1 MLSSLLDRIA
11 SKLYRK
17 KIVQGSSAPDA
28 AVVVGPA
35 ATGVQ
40 LQVAGTAKGW
50 LRVLQANQ
58 LLAHL
63 RADAALDATWRQ
75 SRLASV
81 VWKRDLLTAI
91 ERYAQFVQL
100 MPASES
106 HHHAHAGGLLAH
118 TIEMVLA
125 AMTWRNGHFLPS
137 GAAIEQI
144 DEERDVW
151 TYVVFFAALLH
162 DIAKPLTDLRIH
174 WRAAQMVEPLRWTPV
189 AGNLVQ
195 LTEGRRDAEY
205 LVEFT
210 PKSLHDY
217 GAHSR
222 LAVTLLGQIAPTTAL
237 SFLARTPQAMDALTQ
252 YLTGQDKTSLVAR
265 LVSRAD
271 QASTQKSLLSGSRAR
286 FETAT
291 SLPLIELLMNAL
303 KAMLRSGTALPLNRS
318 GAAGWVYDGSVW
330 FVAKR
335 LADSVRAWVR
345 QQAPDES
352 IPGDNKNDRLFD
364 TWQEYGC
371 IQPNPKTGQAVWYV
385 VVHGGSPAASPGAG
399 GQGGAEE
406 GEGAYTHALTMLRFP
421 LEKLYDDAALF
432 PPRMLGHLEVKEKR
446 SSKDGAESESVQDV
460 STVAKEDSA
469 EVSADRAAPGELL
482 PTANASTIEA
492 VDKASPVKPKPVAD
506 LKGLREPSFNKP
518 KAGATTDDK
527 RKSVATP
534 PKPPK
539 SAAGSSAMSADKPSR
554 KHTIL
559 AAAEISIGGGI
570 DGFNVDDDEWLDDD
584 DDVRAASKPSPA
596 AITRPALKSKDQLVD
611 VPASPK
617 VPKQAKAV
625 AWPKP
630 EPVAAR
636 STMPDLP
643 EHPGIER
650 PSRRLVQPLFGPS
663 EGHAATIATT
673 TAMRPEPVVLMPSLP
688 ELPQHA
694 AARKEEPSE
703 AALAFIQWLQQ
714 GLASRQIKYNE
725 AGAPVHFTDEGM
737 ALVSPLIFKLYASES
752 GSQAEAE
759 IQAMQ
764 VQREVIKAGWHLM
777 ASSKGAGRLNILRY
791 EVMGR
796 GGTSVGKLSAVVLT
810 EPDRW
815 VLPVPP
821 SNPVLRLV

>member
-1 MLSSLLDRIA
+1 MLNSWLGRITSRLSRKDRA
-11 SKLYRK
+11 RGPSTT
-17 KIVQGSSAPDA
+17 DA
-28 AVVVGPA
+28 ALIAQPA
-35 ATGVQ
+35 ATGDQ
-40 LQVAGTAKGW
+40 LHAAGTAKGW
-50 LRVLQANQ
+50 LRVLQAKQ

-63 RADAALDATWRQ
+63 HAEAALDATWRQ
-75 SRLASV
+75 SRLAFV
-81 VWKRDLLTAI
+81 VWERDLLTAI

-118 TIEMVLA
+118 TLEMVLA

-210 PKSLHDY
+210 PKSLRDY

-252 YLTGQDKTSLVAR
+252 YLSGQDKTSLVAR
-265 LVSRAD
+265 LVARAD

-352 IPGDNKNDRLFD
+352 IPGDSKNDRLFD

-385 VVHGGSPAASPGAG
+385 VVHGRSPAASPGAG

-421 LEKLYDDAALF
+421 LEKLYDDAAQF
-432 PPRMLGHLEVKEKR
+432 PPSMLGHLEFKEKR
-446 SSKDGAESESVQDV
+446 SSKDETETVQE
-460 STVAKEDSA
+460 VATGSKEDPPEA
-469 EVSADRAAPGELL
+469 SADRAAFREVK
-482 PTANASTIEA
+482 PTAATSTTDT
-492 VDKASPVKPKPVAD
+492 VDSALPVKPKPAAG

-518 KAGATTDDK
+518 KAGAGVNDK
-527 RKSVATP
+527 RKAAATSPHP
-534 PKPPK
+534 PKTAAAAAAV
-539 SAAGSSAMSADKPSR
+539 SAETLSNTRTNLAAG
-554 KHTIL
+554 
-559 AAAEISIGGGI
+559 EISIGGGI
-570 DGFNVDDDEWLDDD
+570 DGFNVEDDGWLDDD
-584 DDVRAASKPSPA
+584 DDVRAASKPSPESRTPSAQA
-596 AITRPALKSKDQLVD
+596 AKGQRAGPTAATKPLKQ
-611 VPASPK
+611 PK
-617 VPKQAKAV
+617 AAG
-625 AWPKP
+625 WPRP

-636 STMPDLP
+636 STMPELP
-643 EHPGIER
+643 GHPGIER
-650 PSRRLVQPLFGPS
+650 PSRRLVQPLFGPAG
-663 EGHAATIATT
+663 GHDVAPATT
-673 TAMRPEPVVLMPSLP
+673 TNATPDPVVLMPSLP

-694 AARKEEPSE
+694 AARKEKPSE
-703 AALAFIQWLQQ
+703 TALSFIQWLQQ
-714 GLASRQIKYNE
+714 GLASREIKYNE
-725 AGAPVHFTDEGM
+725 AGAPVHFTAEGM
-737 ALVSPLIFKLYASES
+737 ALVSPLIFKLFASES
-752 GSQAEAE
+752 ASQAEAE

-777 ASSKGAGRLNILRY
+777 TSTKGSGRLNILRY

-796 GGTSVGKLSAVVLT
+796 GGTAVGKLSAVVLID
-810 EPDRW
+810 PDRW

>member
-1 MLSSLLDRIA
+1 MLSTWLERIT
-11 SKLYRK
+11 SRLSRRK
-17 KIVQGSSAPDA
+17 RGAANGTSS
-28 AVVVGPA
+28 VTSIPA
-35 ATGVQ
+35 APAHVAQ
-40 LQVAGTAKGW
+40 VLVAGTSKGW
-50 LRVLQANQ
+50 LRVLPADE
-58 LLAHL
+58 LLRHL
-63 RADAALDATWRQ
+63 RAADALDATWRQ
-75 SRLASV
+75 SRLAAA
-81 VWKRDLLTAI
+81 VWERDLLTAI
-91 ERYAQFVQL
+91 QRYAQFVQL

-118 TIEMVLA
+118 TLEMVLA
-125 AMTWRNGHFLPS
+125 SMTWRNGHFLPS
-137 GAAIEQI
+137 GASIEQI

-174 WRAAQMVEPLRWTPV
+174 WRAAQMVEALRWTPV

-195 LTEGRRDAEY
+195 LTEGRRDPEY

-210 PKSLHDY
+210 PKSLRDY

-252 YLTGQDKTSLVAR
+252 YLSGQDKTSLLARIVA
-265 LVSRAD
+265 RAD

-345 QQAPDES
+345 QHAPDES

-385 VVHGGSPAASPGAG
+385 VVHGASPGSGTGHDAAV
-399 GQGGAEE
+399 QGGVKEE
-406 GEGAYTHALTMLRFP
+406 EGAYTHALTMLCFP
-421 LEKLYDDAALF
+421 LGKLYDDAAQY
-432 PPRMLGHLEVKEKR
+432 PPSMLGHLEVKEKR
-446 SSKDGAESESVQDV
+446 STKDAADSETSQDDVARSTQEPAEEPATDA
-460 STVAKEDSA
+460 TA
-469 EVSADRAAPGELL
+469 GELL
-482 PTANASTIEA
+482 DLAAPPTSEP
-492 VDKASPVKPKPVAD
+492 VKPLSVKPKPVAG

-518 KAGATTDDK
+518 KVGASAEEK
-527 RKSVATP
+527 RKSEAAP
-534 PKPPK
+534 SKPPK
-539 SAAGSSAMSADKPSR
+539 TAATTTATSSSKPTAR
-554 KHTIL
+554 HPHL
-559 AAAEISIGGGI
+559 ASSEISIGGGI
-570 DGFNVDDDEWLDDD
+570 DGFNVEDDGWLDGE
-584 DDVRAASKPSPA
+584 DDVRAAAKNSPEAKPRRVKAQRTEASVSPPRQNQPKPA
-596 AITRPALKSKDQLVD
+596 A
-611 VPASPK
+611 
-617 VPKQAKAV
+617 
-625 AWPKP
+625 WPRP

-636 STMPDLP
+636 SALPDLP
-643 EHPGIER
+643 AHPGVER
-650 PSRRLVQPLFGPS
+650 PSRRLVQPLFGPTGS
-663 EGHAATIATT
+663 H
-673 TAMRPEPVVLMPSLP
+673 TANDVSTVSSAPVPVVLMPSLP

-703 AALAFIQWLQQ
+703 TALAFIQWLQQ
-714 GLASRQIKYNE
+714 GLTSRQIKYNE

-777 ASSKGAGRLNILRY
+777 TSSKGAGRLNILRY

-796 GGTSVGKLSAVVLT
+796 GGTAVGKLSAVVLT
-810 EPDRW
+810 DPDRW

-821 SNPVLRLV
+821 SNPVLKLV

>member
-1 MLSSLLDRIA
+1 MLNSWLGRIT
-11 SKLYRK
+11 SRLSRK
-17 KIVQGSSAPDA
+17 VRVQGPGTPDA
-28 AVVVGPA
+28 ALIVRPV
-35 ATGVQ
+35 ATGDQ
-40 LQVAGTAKGW
+40 LQVGGTAKGW

-210 PKSLHDY
+210 PKSLRDY

-446 SSKDGAESESVQDV
+446 SSKD
-460 STVAKEDSA
+460 
-469 EVSADRAAPGELL
+469 
-482 PTANASTIEA
+482 
-492 VDKASPVKPKPVAD
+492 
-506 LKGLREPSFNKP
+506 
-518 KAGATTDDK
+518 
-527 RKSVATP
+527 
-534 PKPPK
+534 
-539 SAAGSSAMSADKPSR
+539 
-554 KHTIL
+554 
-559 AAAEISIGGGI
+559 
-570 DGFNVDDDEWLDDD
+570 
-584 DDVRAASKPSPA
+584 
-596 AITRPALKSKDQLVD
+596 
-611 VPASPK
+611 
-617 VPKQAKAV
+617 
-625 AWPKP
+625 
-630 EPVAAR
+630 
-636 STMPDLP
+636 
-643 EHPGIER
+643 
-650 PSRRLVQPLFGPS
+650 
-663 EGHAATIATT
+663 
-673 TAMRPEPVVLMPSLP
+673 
-688 ELPQHA
+688 
-694 AARKEEPSE
+694 
-703 AALAFIQWLQQ
+703 
-714 GLASRQIKYNE
+714 
-725 AGAPVHFTDEGM
+725 
-737 ALVSPLIFKLYASES
+737 
-752 GSQAEAE
+752 
-759 IQAMQ
+759 
-764 VQREVIKAGWHLM
+764 
-777 ASSKGAGRLNILRY
+777 
-791 EVMGR
+791 
-796 GGTSVGKLSAVVLT
+796 
-810 EPDRW
+810 
-815 VLPVPP
+815 
-821 SNPVLRLV
+821 